1 MTKKDVLSPA
11 EKRQIEL
18 NHLMDQAEATLET
31 IQRGKD
37 AHPATLFGREIN
49 ELEKQLEGIGK
60 KKK

>member
-37 AHPATLFGREIN
+37 AHPATLFG
-49 ELEKQLEGIGK
+49 
-60 KKK
+60 